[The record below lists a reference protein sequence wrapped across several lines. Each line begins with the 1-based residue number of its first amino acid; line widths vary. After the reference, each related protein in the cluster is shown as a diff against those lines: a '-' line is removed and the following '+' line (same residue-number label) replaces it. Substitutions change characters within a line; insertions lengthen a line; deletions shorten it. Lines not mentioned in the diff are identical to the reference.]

1 MENKRVLIIVAVFV
15 MLMLMMV
22 YWFVPVNW
30 FDFKNSSRNYNFTI
44 DNSGKINSFYENLRF
59 PTTNISYSINQ
70 VCDLNKKYDMT
81 RAFEI
86 ISNNTILNFYPA
98 KFNESIAITC
108 EDKIIKDES
117 GLFVAGEGGPTKIV
131 VAGDYNVIKKGE
143 ILLIKNSDC
152 PNPNIAVHEL
162 LHVLGFNHSENS
174 NNIMYP
180 VTKCEQQ
187 VSQDIYDKINNLYSE
202 EPYVDLVIE
211 NVSATMNG
219 KYLDA
224 NISIK
229 NMGIIDS
236 DAFKIKIYSDGSLVK
251 EIDSDPMEIGHGIL
265 LRMTN
270 VWVNKLNID
279 EIEFVLETSQ
289 LESNKENNKVKI
301 VLE

>member
-1 MENKRVLIIVAVFV
+1 MENKKVLIIVAVFI
-15 MLMLMMV
+15 MLFFMMV

-30 FDFKNSSRNYNFTI
+30 FDFKNSSKNYNFTL
-44 DNSGKINSFYENLRF
+44 NSSGKINSFYENLRF
-59 PTTNISYSINQ
+59 PTTNISYNVNANCNINK
-70 VCDLNKKYDMT
+70 NYDMN

-86 ISNNTILNFYPA
+86 ISNNTILDFYPVTVD
-98 KFNESIAITC
+98 ESIAIAC

-131 VAGDYNVIKKGE
+131 VAGNYNVIKKGE

-152 PNPNIAVHEL
+152 PNPNIAIHEL

-174 NNIMYP
+174 DNIMYP

-202 EPYVDLVIE
+202 KPYVDLIIE

-229 NMGIIDS
+229 NIGIIDS

-251 EIDSDPMEIGHGIL
+251 EIDSNPMEIGHGIL
-265 LRMTN
+265 LRMN
-270 VWVNKLNID
+270 NMWVSKLDID
-279 EIEFVLETSQ
+279 EIEFVIETSQ
-289 LESNKENNKVKI
+289 PESNKENNKVKI
-301 VLE
+301 KL